1 MHRKEKE
8 SRLDKRDERRESVPL
23 LGWSDERHHGILNV
37 FDCPWVSLTSSWIFL
52 ARGRSQTTAEN
63 SSHVM
68 YGHGDHPWWSNPESS
83 SRLHTKIIFIT
94 LPTCTAPSY
103 LYSRRTD
110 LFSFFYLELL
120 VMIYTSNCH
129 IWLNLYDKK
138 TPNPDPNG
146 TDMNI

>member
-1 MHRKEKE
+1 MHRKEKK
-8 SRLDKRDERRESVPL
+8 SRLDKRDERRKSVPL

-83 SRLHTKIIFIT
+83 SRFHTKIIFIT
-94 LPTCTAPSY
+94 FTCTAASSPAS
-103 LYSRRTD
+103 SRTN
-110 LFSFFYLELL
+110 LFSFFYFELL
-120 VMIYTSNCH
+120 VMIYTSNYH
-129 IWLNLYDKK
+129 IWLNLYDRKIL
-138 TPNPDPNG
+138 NSDHNG